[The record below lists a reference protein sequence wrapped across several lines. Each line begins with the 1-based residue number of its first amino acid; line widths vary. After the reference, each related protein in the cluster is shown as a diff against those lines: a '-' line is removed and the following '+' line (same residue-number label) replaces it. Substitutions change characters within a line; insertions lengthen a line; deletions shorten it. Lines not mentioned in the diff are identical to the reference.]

1 MLSRNIKTCN
11 FPPLS
16 GKYKKNICYV
26 YVCLLASTSHTLGAH
41 GDQERISESQNLV
54 TDVCELPNRG
64 QEWDLSIL
72 QGKQGFLFVGSSL
85 WAPDLLFLLFK
96 KVKDGA
102 GEMSLQSRSLST
114 LPEKYLLAMG
124 NTELDNVGREKGRE
138 GRRKVPLV
146 LDG

>member
-1 MLSRNIKTCN
+1 MKA
-11 FPPLS
+11 
-16 GKYKKNICYV
+16 V
-26 YVCLLASTSHTLGAH
+26 YSTREIRVL
-41 GDQERISESQNLV
+41 I
-54 TDVCELPNRG
+54 
-64 QEWDLSIL
+64 
-72 QGKQGFLFVGSSL
+72 VGSSL

-114 LPEKYLLAMG
+114 LPEKYLLAVG

-138 GRRKVPLV
+138 GKRKVPLV